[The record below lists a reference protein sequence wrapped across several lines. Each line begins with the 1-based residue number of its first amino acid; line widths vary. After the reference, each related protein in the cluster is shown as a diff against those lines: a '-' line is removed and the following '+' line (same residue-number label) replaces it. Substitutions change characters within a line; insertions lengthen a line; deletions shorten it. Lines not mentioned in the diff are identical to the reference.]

1 MDAERIL
8 AFRLARVGLAGR
20 SPRGLAGAAACP
32 ASDFSRDAGLLA
44 VAARRPSLTRR
55 AFDAAVDSGDL
66 VVAHVVRGAIHVLA
80 PADFALF
87 GRALLATGDDELAA
101 QIGRQFTRITAE
113 HGIAPEAALAQV
125 AEATQDALRDGRAL
139 DKVGLHQALRERVR
153 PELMPWCKGCQS
165 HHVAPMLWRYATIK
179 AGAKLDSG
187 RRYTL
192 GKPGRN
198 PPAADAV
205 RRFLGYYG
213 PGTAGGFAEWAGV
226 PRAFA
231 DRLWL
236 RVEDDLAEADGG
248 WIVRRDAAALDA
260 PPDAEGVR
268 FIPPGDPYLA
278 KPNRA
283 LLAPGAE
290 VRKRL
295 FRPVA
300 SPGVVLKDG
309 RLAGLWRSKAK
320 GRTAEFT
327 VEKLG
332 RVARADLESEAER
345 IAALKDA
352 ERLTL
357 VVD

>member
-8 AFRLARVGLAGR
+8 AFRLARVGLAGQG
-20 SPRGLAGAAACP
+20 PRGLAGAAACP

-44 VAARRPSLTRR
+44 VAARRPSLTRMEY
-55 AFDAAVDSGDL
+55 DAAVGGADL

-87 GRALLATGDDELAA
+87 GRALLATRDDELAA

-113 HGIAPEAALAQV
+113 HDIAPGAALAEV
-125 AEATQDALRDGRAL
+125 TEATQAALAGGAAL

-153 PELMPWCKGCQS
+153 PELMPWCKGCKS
-165 HHVAPMLWRYATIK
+165 HHVAPMLWRYATTK
-179 AGAKLDSG
+179 AGARLDAE

-192 GKPGRN
+192 GRPGRN
-198 PPAADAV
+198 PPAAEAV

-226 PRAFA
+226 PRPTA
-231 DRLWL
+231 DRLWQQ
-236 RVEDDLAEADGG
+236 VEDELAEAGGG
-248 WIVRRDAAALDA
+248 WILQEDAAALDA
-260 PPDAEGVR
+260 PPAADGVR

-283 LLAPGAE
+283 LLAPAAE
-290 VRKRL
+290 LRKRL

-300 SPGVVLKDG
+300 SPGAVLKDG

-320 GRTAEFT
+320 GRTAEIT

-332 RVARADLESEAER
+332 RIARADLEPEAER
-345 IAALKDA
+345 VAALKDA
-352 ERLTL
+352 DGLTL
-357 VVD
+357 VVG